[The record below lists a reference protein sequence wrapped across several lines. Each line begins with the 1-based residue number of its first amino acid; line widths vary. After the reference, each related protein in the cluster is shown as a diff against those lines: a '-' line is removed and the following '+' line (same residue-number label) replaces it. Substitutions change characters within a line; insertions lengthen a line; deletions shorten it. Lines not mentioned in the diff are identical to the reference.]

1 MSIRNMMIILFALFI
16 DGLQAGVSLSLA
28 GIGSSVALIP
38 VVGWVAGAVTGP
50 VGIFMGFV
58 INASL
63 SFSLG
68 AALILLLI
76 LNGSFYPIYIATAFF
91 GEAVPGIN
99 NLPLWTTIALMS
111 ILKKKSAEG
120 GALGAVAGVAVAAG
134 TGSTSAAVQTV
145 RTSTTRP
152 ANDNSRA
159 TTGAPPR
166 SEETSAGKISSAA
179 PTRAPLLNR
188 DIRPN
193 AATNDSIKRYG
204 LAA

>member
-1 MSIRNMMIILFALFI
+1 MMIILFALFI

-38 VVGWVAGAVTGP
+38 IVGWVVGAVTGP

-76 LNGSFYPIYIATAFF
+76 LNGSFYPVYIATAFF

-99 NLPLWTTIALMS
+99 NLPLWTTIAILS
-111 ILKKKSAEG
+111 VLKKKSTEG
-120 GALGAVAGVAVAAG
+120 GALGALAGVAVAAG
-134 TGSTSAAVQTV
+134 TGGTSAAIQTL
-145 RTSTTRP
+145 RASTTQP
-152 ANDNSRA
+152 ANDNLRA
-159 TTGAPPR
+159 TSGTPPL
-166 SEETSAGKISSAA
+166 SGEISSDKTSSAA
-179 PTRAPLLNR
+179 PARAPLLNR

-193 AATNDSIKRYG
+193 APTNDSIKKYG